1 MKKIVKKNYKI
12 LIGIIIGIIIST
24 TIVYSAE
31 NILSGS
37 DVTYSN
43 GSSSADNVQ
52 KAIDELYEKSKKQQ
66 VPDITKLPNIVSAL
80 YYSEDE
86 SKDYCITGDEDT
98 CKVITCYQKTEDF
111 M

>member
-31 NILSGS
+31 NILTGS

-43 GSSSADNVQ
+43 GSSSSDNVQ
-52 KAIDELYEKSKKQQ
+52 GAIDELYKKVDSYKEYIPNDNPNRNIVKAYKYDEDDITNSKKYN
-66 VPDITKLPNIVSAL
+66 K
-80 YYSEDE
+80 
-86 SKDYCITGDEDT
+86 
-98 CKVITCYQKTEDF
+98 
-111 M
+111 